1 MMIGGHNMRTV
12 MLIAVGLAL
21 TVGAA
26 PSMAQKKNSALYP
39 WERKGDQLV
48 RDPQRDPMAKILEQ
62 DRKILKILGLPSN
75 KMSTGG
81 RRRLPRMLGSIST
94 TFWTEIGMGAF
105 HARNIWPAGIA
116 PAAPARPAMRNA
128 VVIRRSSP
136 ANSARPT

>member
-1 MMIGGHNMRTV
+1 MRTV

-81 RRRLPRMLGSIST
+81 ETAPSANVGLDLYNILDGNRDGSISR
-94 TFWTEIGMGAF
+94 EEYM
-105 HARNIWPAGIA
+105 ARRYRAGRA
-116 PAAPARPAMRNA
+116 GAAPGCRLSPRS
-128 VVIRRSSP
+128 RSSGFSRYAHP
-136 ANSARPT
+136 VR